1 MLPNLEKPL
10 WPKVLLGLKY
20 GHEGNLKR
28 HLDSELLIG
37 AESDTG
43 VVCGWARRI
52 LISETLSTDLSS

>member
-37 AESDTG
+37 AESDTEVLCVDG
-43 VVCGWARRI
+43 QGG
-52 LISETLSTDLSS
+52 S